1 MQAERLI
8 PPLTTS
14 GARSMVLHRLEG
26 GPWPLLVWSA
36 AVHAVEE
43 VTLSQPVLRSW
54 VGARKSLRSAEKPH
68 EQTKEPAGTRPLL
81 ALVAGRGFFFYF
93 RDPAEVDS
101 GMNGEIVA
109 ADLQQVNIFIP
120 SEFPGILAEE
130 GQQPHHDAQET
141 AWEGVIVEFLRAR
154 L

>member
-14 GARSMVLHRLEG
+14 AARSTVLHRLEG
-26 GPWPLLVWSA
+26 TPRPPLEWSA

-43 VTLSQPVLRSW
+43 VTLSQPVLRCR
-54 VGARKSLRSAEKPH
+54 VGARKSLRPAEKPH
-68 EQTKEPAGTRPLL
+68 EHTKEPAGTRSLL
-81 ALVAGRGFFFYF
+81 ALVAGRGLFFYF
-93 RDPAEVDS
+93 SDPAEVDP
-101 GMNGEIVA
+101 GVNGEIVA
-109 ADLQQVNIFIP
+109 ADLQQVYIFITP
-120 SEFPGILAEE
+120 EFPGILSEE

-141 AWEGVIVEFLRAR
+141 TGEGVIVEFLRAR